1 MKLKKFW
8 SVGGPR
14 AGVPPLNPPLQT
26 NIQTE
31 SYVNDLL
38 GLTKLAQSERHL
50 SVSLEVL
57 DFILTGGKF
66 YP

>member
-8 SVGGPR
+8 SVGGLH